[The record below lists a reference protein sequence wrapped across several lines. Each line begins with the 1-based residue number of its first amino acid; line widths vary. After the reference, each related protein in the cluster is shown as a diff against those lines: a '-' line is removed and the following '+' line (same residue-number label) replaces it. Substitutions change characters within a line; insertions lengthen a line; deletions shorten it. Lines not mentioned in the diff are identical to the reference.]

1 MTENIH
7 YEKLTWTEVNEAV
20 KENKIILLPVGSI
33 EDHARHLPLDT
44 DSFIVTEIC
53 KHVATS
59 FHGKILVMPTVV
71 YGYHPYRMD
80 FPGGITIS
88 WEVFTKLLEEI
99 TLCLAH
105 HGFKKILLING
116 HGSNHPLVQIATRRV
131 ILEYPDV
138 QCAMLSLWEIEEFQD
153 AFREVRE
160 SEYPGGAS
168 HAGEVETSIYLAL
181 ASENVKMAE
190 ATKDISFPKSKYFYT
205 DLASEK
211 SPKTSTPV
219 KMMEWWSTLSK
230 TGAIGDP
237 TKATKGKGI
246 ILLDAMEE
254 GLRKIITDFKDRPV
268 REIKD
273 KHIHKVDAP
282 SFYRYPKKQIQH
294 PIKIGYISP
303 EMESSDVYRIPMEF
317 MYKAIADAKKVN
329 LEINISCKSSPSHDH
344 KYQVQSI
351 KRLIQLGIDALIIHP
366 ADLKPLKPIIQ
377 RAIESGIYVVL
388 VNLLKTEEYAD
399 LNITSY
405 IGFDNYISGQLSA
418 YATVDYLG
426 GPGSLGRNKTESPP
440 VDLYLDIDWYKS
452 LYSPKHDI
460 EVAGNVVIIEG
471 IPGSFTSTERLKG
484 FRDVIDDF
492 PSIVLKGIYPGYWSP
507 KKASEITEKIL
518 NEYPEGE
525 VDVIWVA
532 CNDMAFGVI
541 EILEKNGRLNQE
553 RQPDAQGIAVITND
567 GTPKS
572 LKMIEQGKIIA
583 ETWHGFP
590 EWGWHGV
597 EFATKAVRGQS
608 VPAIFDI
615 IPRIEF
621 SGNIAQFFP
630 SPKLSEILWRES

>member
-7 YEKLTWTEVNEAV
+7 YEKLTWPEVNEAV
-20 KENKIILLPVGSI
+20 KENKVILLPIGSI

-44 DSFIVTEIC
+44 DSFIVTEVC
-53 KHVATS
+53 KRVATF
-59 FHGKILVMPTVV
+59 FHGQVLVMPPVV

-116 HGSNHPLVQIATRRV
+116 HGSNHPLVQIAARRV

-246 ILLDAMEE
+246 ILLNAMEE
-254 GLRKIITDFKDRPV
+254 GLRKIIIDFKDRPV
-268 REIKD
+268 REIED

-294 PIKIGYISP
+294 PIKIGYTSP

-317 MYKAIADAKKVN
+317 MYKAVADAKKANV
-329 LEINISCKSSPSHDH
+329 EINISCKSSPSHDYKH
-344 KYQVQSI
+344 QVQSI
-351 KRLIQLGIDALIIHP
+351 KRFIQLGIDALIIHP

-377 RAIESGIYVVL
+377 QAIESGVYVVL

-426 GPGSLGRNKTESPP
+426 GPGSLGRNKTESPS

-452 LYSPKHDI
+452 LYFPKHDI

-484 FRDVIDDF
+484 FKDVIDDF

-518 NEYPEGE
+518 NEYPEGG
-525 VDVIWVA
+525 VDVIWAA

-541 EILEKNGRLNQE
+541 EVLEKNGRLNQE
-553 RQPDAQGIAVITND
+553 RRPDAQGIAVITND

-590 EWGWHGV
+590 EWGWRGV
-597 EFATKAVRGQS
+597 EFATKAVQGQS

-615 IPRIEF
+615 VPRIEF

-630 SPKLSEILWRES
+630 HPKLSEILWRES